1 MKTGTLAALA
11 GRLWLAIPLCFAIVA
26 QAFAH
31 AQLVSSS
38 PPANGMAMPPPTE
51 LTLKFSEG
59 IELKFTAVKVKGPDG
74 AAVKTGPLKFDA
86 NDATLLIVPLASPL
100 PDGEYTV
107 NWQALAK
114 DGHKTKGHYT
124 FSSMK

>member
-1 MKTGTLAALA
+1 MMTRTLAAFA
-11 GRLWLAIPLCFAIVA
+11 GRLSLAIPLCFAVVT

-31 AQLVSSS
+31 AELVSSS

-59 IELKFTAVKVKGPDG
+59 I
-74 AAVKTGPLKFDA
+74 AAVKTGPLKIDA

-100 PDGEYTV
+100 LDGEYTV